1 MNNSI
6 VKEHGIKDRIHTING
21 VQVILDSDLAALY
34 QVETKVFN
42 QAVKRNVKRF
52 PETFRFQLSEKEY
65 ADLRSQNVTSNKH
78 GGRRYLPYVFM
89 EQGVSMLS
97 AILKSDT
104 AIAVSIK
111 IIEEFVSMRRF
122 ISTNTLMY
130 ERFERIEQRLS
141 FHDDKFDR
149 LFNAIEDKAIKPNY
163 TPCTSLI

>member
-1 MNNSI
+1 
-6 VKEHGIKDRIHTING
+6 
-21 VQVILDSDLAALY
+21 
-34 QVETKVFN
+34 
-42 QAVKRNVKRF
+42 
-52 PETFRFQLSEKEY
+52 
-65 ADLRSQNVTSNKH
+65 
-78 GGRRYLPYVFM
+78 
-89 EQGVSMLS
+89 MLS

-149 LFNAIEDKAIKPNY
+149 LFNAIEDCEIHRHGFNFLIAIS
-163 TPCTSLI
+163 TA